1 MLIDILGPPRLW
13 CQTNT
18 RRASER
24 KALEAS
30 LMKLIPLVYLPRVV
44 TFSPVRT
51 FHLFAEPIVVLLVS
65 HPARFILWDST
76 HVKLIFLFH
85 FFFGCSRFDLSIA
98 LLPVL
103 FRCLSIDWSPRIWI
117 HFHAH
122 TEAPRVFAQIR
133 SSKRAGA
140 INGTMQAT
148 HSRCNLIIGCALS
161 PNWFRFLFRSQH
173 FAR

>member
-30 LMKLIPLVYLPRVV
+30 SMELIPLVYLPRVV
-44 TFSPVRT
+44 TFSLFVLFT
-51 FHLFAEPIVVLLVS
+51 FSRSLLLCFS
-65 HPARFILWDST
+65 SLTRPGFILWDST

-85 FFFGCSRFDLSIA
+85 FFFGCSRFDLSIT

-122 TEAPRVFAQIR
+122 TEAIRVFAQIR
-133 SSKRAGA
+133 SKRAGA

-161 PNWFRFLFRSQH
+161 PNWFRFLFRSQR

>member
-30 LMKLIPLVYLPRVV
+30 STELIPLVYLPRVV
-44 TFSPVRT
+44 TFSPFRT

-65 HPARFILWDST
+65 HPARIYTLRFDSCKINFSLSFLLRMLAIWPFGSLFFQFYSDAYRLTDHLEFEFTST
-76 HVKLIFLFH
+76 HTPKRPAFLRK
-85 FFFGCSRFDLSIA
+85 FG
-98 LLPVL
+98 
-103 FRCLSIDWSPRIWI
+103 
-117 HFHAH
+117 
-122 TEAPRVFAQIR
+122 
-133 SSKRAGA
+133 RAGA